1 MKISLNWLRDYVDV
15 PETPGELAALLTMA
29 GLEVGCVTELGYGI
43 DDVVVAQILTK
54 GPHPDADRLSLC
66 TVNDGV
72 ETHTIV
78 CGATN
83 MKAGDR
89 VALARIGATLPGNF
103 KIKRAKIR
111 GQESFGMMC
120 SHRELGLGEDH
131 SGLII
136 LPPDAPLGVKVVEV
150 LGLPDAILEVE
161 ITPNRPDWLSV
172 VGVAREVAALTGRKL
187 NLPAPVIAE
196 EGQAAATLSS
206 VTLLAP
212 DLCPRYAARLIRGV
226 KIAPSPLWLKTRL
239 EAAGV
244 RPISNVVDVTN
255 YVLMELGHPLHAFD
269 FNKLDGRRIVVRR
282 AAEGEKFTT
291 LDGQERTMTAQN
303 LMICDGGGSVAV
315 AGIMGGLNSEVDDAT
330 TDILL
335 ESAYFAP
342 SSIRRTAKQLGLK
355 TEASYRFERGA
366 DIEGLILALER
377 ATALIIELAGGKAA
391 PGRIDEYPEQAKE
404 KRVTLRLAKAASVIG
419 IPFGREEAQRILEGL
434 GLETLEADDTRIL
447 FRAPHYRV
455 DIEREIDLIEELARV
470 KGYQHV
476 PATMPKM
483 TLGSDERAPRPLAD
497 IARDALSSLGLNEV
511 INLSFVDPDDDTLL
525 ALAPDSPLRA
535 KVTLQN
541 PLGKETS
548 VLRTSLLPGLLH
560 TAGLN
565 ARRGMRDA
573 KIFEVG
579 RTFHPV
585 EGSKLPVE
593 TNRAAAL
600 VTGRREPLA
609 WWAASDKTGFYDIKG
624 ILERTLARL
633 GIKGVTFCAAAE
645 KEWLQP
651 GRAATFSAGG
661 VELGWLGEI
670 HPDLLDA
677 FELTAPVAAFQL
689 DLEKAAD
696 AAVSV
701 STFPGL
707 TRFPAVERDLA
718 LIVDRSVL
726 VAEIEAAVGELGI
739 ELLKSVALFDA
750 FEGGKIPEGKQSL
763 ALRFTWQSAERTLT
777 EEEVAQ
783 KENLIVDC
791 LVRKLGARLR
801 DS

>member
-15 PETPGELAALLTMA
+15 PETPAELASLLTMA
-29 GLEVGCVTELGYGI
+29 GLEVGSVTEIGYGI
-43 DDVVVAQILTK
+43 DDVVVAEILEK

-66 TVNDGV
+66 KVNDGLEV
-72 ETHTIV
+72 HTIV

-89 VALARIGATLPGNF
+89 VALARVGATLPGNF

-131 SGLII
+131 SGLLI
-136 LPPDAPLGVKVVEV
+136 LSPQAPLGKKVVEV

-187 NLPAPVIAE
+187 KLPAPAIVE
-196 EGQAAATLSS
+196 SAATAADETS
-206 VTLLAP
+206 VTLEAP
-212 DLCPRYAARLIRGV
+212 DLCPRYAARLIKGV
-226 KIAPSPLWLKTRL
+226 KIGPSPQWMKVRL

-269 FNKLDGRRIVVRR
+269 FNKLNGKKIVVRR
-282 AAEGEKFTT
+282 ADAGEKFTT
-291 LDGQERTMTAQN
+291 LDGQERLMTAQN
-303 LMICDGGGSVAV
+303 LMICDGASSVAV
-315 AGIMGGLNSEVDDAT
+315 AGIMGGLNSEVDDSTA
-330 TDILL
+330 DILL

-342 SSIRRTAKQLGLK
+342 ASIRRTAKQLGLK
-355 TEASYRFERGA
+355 TEASYRFERGT
-366 DIEGLILALER
+366 DVEGLILALER
-377 ATALIIELAGGKAA
+377 AASLIVELAGGAVAA
-391 PGRIDEYPEQAKE
+391 GRIDEYPAKA
-404 KRVTLRLAKAASVIG
+404 KDKLITLRLSKAGAVIG
-419 IPFGREEAQRILEGL
+419 IEFSREKAQKILEGL
-434 GLETLEADDTRIL
+434 GLETVEADDTRIL
-447 FRAPHYRV
+447 FKAPHYRV

-470 KGYQHV
+470 NGYEHV
-476 PATMPKM
+476 PVTMPKM
-483 TLGSDERAPRPLAD
+483 TLGREERTERPAID
-497 IARDALSSLGLNEV
+497 VARDALASMGLNEV
-511 INLSFVDPDDDTLL
+511 INLSFTDPDDDDAV
-525 ALAPDSPLRA
+525 ALANDSVLRK

-548 VLRTSLLPGLLH
+548 VLRTMLLPGLLH

-565 ARRGMRDA
+565 ARRTMRDA

-579 RTFHPV
+579 RTFHPD
-585 EGSKLPVE
+585 ESSQLPVE
-593 TNRAAAL
+593 RLRACAL
-600 VTGRREPLA
+600 VTGRRDPLA
-609 WWAASDKTGFYDIKG
+609 WWATAEKAGFYDAKG
-624 ILERTLARL
+624 ILERTLARM
-633 GIKGVTFCAAAE
+633 GIKGVTFRAANE
-645 KEWLQP
+645 IEWLSP
-651 GRAATFSAGG
+651 GRAATFG
-661 VELGWLGEI
+661 VGEAEFGWIGEM

-677 FELTAPVAAFQL
+677 FELTSPVAVFEF
-689 DLEKAAD
+689 DLEKAA
-696 AAVSV
+696 AFSV
-701 STFPGL
+701 SAGNFPGL

-718 LIVDRSVL
+718 LLVDRGVT
-726 VAEIEAAVGELGI
+726 VAQIEEAVRELGI
-739 ELLKSVALFDA
+739 ELLKGITLFDA

-763 ALRFTWQSAERTLT
+763 ALRFTYQSPERTLT

-783 KENLIVDC
+783 KETAIVDR
-791 LVRKLGARLR
+791 LTQKLGARLR